1 MQCTYRARLISKTI
15 EIVNRKARYEY
26 HQIDVFEAGLV
37 LLGTEVKSIKSGN
50 ANLNDAYCL
59 FDKAGNLTIKSMYV
73 AEYEYGNVHNHET
86 RRDRRLLLKKSELHK
101 LLRRV
106 TEKGLTI
113 VPYRLY
119 LSDRGFIKIELW
131 LAQGKKS
138 YDKRDSIKQKD
149 MKREMDRVRKML

>member
-1 MQCTYRARLISKTI
+1 M
-15 EIVNRKARYEY
+15 
-26 HQIDVFEAGLV
+26 DVFEAGLV
-37 LLGTEVKSIKSGN
+37 LLGTEVKSIKAGN

-113 VPYRLY
+113 VPYKLY

-131 LAQGKKS
+131 LAQGKKA

-149 MKREMDRVRKML
+149 MKREMDRVRKLL

>member
-1 MQCTYRARLISKTI
+1 M
-15 EIVNRKARYEY
+15 
-26 HQIDVFEAGLV
+26 DVFEAGLV

>member
-1 MQCTYRARLISKTI
+1 M
-15 EIVNRKARYEY
+15 
-26 HQIDVFEAGLV
+26 DVFEAGLV

-59 FDKAGNLTIKSMYV
+59 FDKAGNLTLKSMYV
-73 AEYEYGNVHNHET
+73 GEYEYGNVNNHES

-113 VPYRLY
+113 VPYKLY

-131 LAQGKKS
+131 LAQGKKA

-149 MKREMDRVRKML
+149 MKREMDRVRKLL